1 MNATCARQ
9 CRLPGQHLAETTD
22 SCGSRLCENAAKTIT
37 RRHDGLQWLLI
48 GQGDQQGVHGGDM
61 REYGRL

>member
-1 MNATCARQ
+1 MKRRIKNSSWLLFV
-9 CRLPGQHLAETTD
+9 RLVGRN
-22 SCGSRLCENAAKTIT
+22 GSRLCENAAKTIT